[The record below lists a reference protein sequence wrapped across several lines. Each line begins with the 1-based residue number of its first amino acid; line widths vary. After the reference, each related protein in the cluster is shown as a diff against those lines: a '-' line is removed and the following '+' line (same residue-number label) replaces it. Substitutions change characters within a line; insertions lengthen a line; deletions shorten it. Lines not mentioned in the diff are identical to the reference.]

1 MHKSSRL
8 ILGLFA
14 IVGVLLGYLVT
25 NTFIIEINII
35 PFILIEIMISVLH
48 TTYNRVRV
56 KII

>member
-8 ILGLFA
+8 ILGLCA

-48 TTYNRVRV
+48 NTYNQQ
-56 KII
+56 